1 MNILSKKRAVLGR
14 MIVVGVLLV
23 SACSF
28 IGRITGE
35 KEAREI
41 RAIGEPARAKVLR
54 IWDTG
59 ITVNENPVVGFLLE
73 VYPEGGATYQAETKA
88 IISRLDIPQIQP
100 GAILPVKFDP
110 DNPSR
115 VALDIYEEK

>member
-1 MNILSKKRAVLGR
+1 
-14 MIVVGVLLV
+14 MIDNL
-23 SACSF
+23 
-28 IGRITGE
+28 TGE
-35 KEAREI
+35 KQAREI
-41 RAIGEPARAKVLR
+41 RAIGESAQAKVLR

-59 ITVNENPVVGFLLE
+59 MTVNKNPVVGFLLE
-73 VYPEGGATYQAETKA
+73 VYPIGQPAYQAETKG

-100 GAILPVKFDP
+100 GAILQVKFDP